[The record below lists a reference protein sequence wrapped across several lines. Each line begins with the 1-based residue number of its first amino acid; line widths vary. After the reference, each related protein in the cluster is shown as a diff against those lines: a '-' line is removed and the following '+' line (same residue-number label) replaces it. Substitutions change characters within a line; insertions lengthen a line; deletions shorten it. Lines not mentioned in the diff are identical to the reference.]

1 MKENSESMKGEE
13 NIDFIEFGDDVTD
26 TELDQIKI
34 AMIESLKEFVFFN
47 NFVFVNLIFILVN

>member
-1 MKENSESMKGEE
+1 MKGEE